1 MIPAIVRTALKFR
14 GLVLGIAAAVIVI
27 GVVTLRDAPV
37 DIYPEFT
44 PPYVEIQTESLGL
57 SAGEVE
63 QLITVPLEA
72 DLLNGVEGVEVLRSS
87 SLPGLSSIVLV
98 FEAGTDVYKGR
109 QLVQERLTQLGG
121 AAFPNVS
128 KPPTMLQPL
137 SSQSRVLMIGLS
149 SEKLT
154 PIERSVIARWTMR
167 PRLTGVPGV
176 ANVSVFGMRDQQIQV
191 QVDPRRLADKNV
203 SLAEVV
209 STAGNA
215 QVASPV
221 SYIEASVPG
230 TGGFIETPQQR
241 FQIRNV
247 FDNIASASELGKVPV
262 EGTGGKLRLSDVADV
277 VQDHQP
283 LIGDAVVGDKDGL
296 LMVIEKFPGADVAK
310 VTRGVENALEDLK
323 PGLAGMK
330 ADTSVFR
337 PLSYLQDALD
347 NLALTLGIG
356 ALLLTAMLVAVLRQW
371 RTVLIALVT
380 IPVSLLSAALVLDL
394 MGETFNAISFAGL
407 ALALVLVV
415 DDAVAGAEH
424 AARRMRGGSKAPAVT
439 SLTVLRATRE
449 IRSPLG
455 YAALIALVVVVP
467 VVVMEGRPGA
477 FLTPLALAY
486 AVAVAAATIVALTLI
501 PALSLLLGAKG
512 SGSGQPGRMS
522 AVYER
527 ALSRVLDAPA
537 LVAAGAG
544 ACLVA
549 VVAALLLMGPS
560 LVPNIKDPGVLVR
573 LDSKPGTSNTRM
585 TAIATGLSR
594 QLRGIDGVE
603 NVAAHVGR
611 AVTGDRVV
619 DVNSSEVVVRMGSG
633 ADYDKTYAAIKRTAA
648 AVDGAKASVTTA
660 SRQKIREVGGL
671 VQGENPVAGNGL
683 DVLTGSD
690 KPIIVRLYGQDFA
703 TMRRQA
709 ARLQQVM
716 AKVDGVVQPRIEQPA
731 IQPNLRITIDI
742 DKARRHG
749 VKPGDIRRAEAI
761 MLQGILVG
769 STFKEQ
775 KVFDVIV
782 QGAPQLRE
790 SVAGVRNILIDKPGG
805 GHVRLGDVANVRV
818 TDSRTVIKRDAVS
831 RKLDITASVRGRS
844 VTAVANDLEQQVA
857 DVKLPLEYH
866 AEVLENT
873 VADEI
878 NAGQVVAISI
888 AGALLVLLLLQ
899 AAFRSWRIA
908 AAAYLALPVA
918 LAGGIAGALI
928 AGGKLS
934 LGTAIG
940 FLALFVL
947 AARHALTLVCGLQD
961 MEREGGTFGPE
972 LVQRGAQQRLIPSLA
987 SIAAIGA
994 VMAPFAIAGD
1004 VAGLEIIHS
1013 MALVVLFGLVSL
1025 AALSLFVVP
1034 ALYLRLGAGQQHETS
1049 LDEEFHLP
1057 PAVPDRDGN
1066 GQAVILR

>member
-1 MIPAIVRTALKFR
+1 MIPAIVRAALKFR
-14 GLVLGIAAAVIVI
+14 GLVLGIAAAIIVI

-37 DIYPEFT
+37 DVFPEFT

-247 FDNIASASELGKVPV
+247 FDNIASASELGRVPV
-262 EGTGGKLRLSDVADV
+262 EGTGGKLRLNDVADV

-323 PGLAGMK
+323 PGLAGMQT
-330 ADTSVFR
+330 DTSVFR
-337 PLSYLQDALD
+337 PLSYLRDALD
-347 NLALTLGIG
+347 NLGLTLGIG
-356 ALLLTAMLVAVLRQW
+356 ALLLAAMLTAALRQW

-424 AARRMRGGSKAPAVT
+424 AARRMRVGSQAPEAT
-439 SLTVLRATRE
+439 LTVLRATRE

-455 YAALIALVVVVP
+455 YAALIALVVIVP

-477 FLTPLALAY
+477 FLAPLALAY

-501 PALSLLLGAKG
+501 PALSLLLGAKR
-512 SGSGQPGRMS
+512 SVADQPGRVS
-522 AVYER
+522 AVYDR
-527 ALSRVLDAPA
+527 ALERVLGAPA
-537 LVAAGAG
+537 AVAAGTL

-549 VVAALLLMGPS
+549 VVSALLLMGPS
-560 LVPNIKDPGVLVR
+560 LVPKIKDPAVLVS

-594 QLRGIDGVE
+594 QLRGIDGVA

-611 AVTGDRVV
+611 AVTGDRIV
-619 DVNSSEVVVRMGSG
+619 DVNSSEVVVSMGSG

-648 AVDGAKASVTTA
+648 GVRGASASVATA
-660 SRQKIREVGGL
+660 STQKIREVGGL
-671 VQGENPVAGNGL
+671 MHGENPVTGDGL

-716 AKVDGVVQPRIEQPA
+716 SNVEGVVQPRIEEPA
-731 IQPNLRITIDI
+731 SQPNIRITVDI
-742 DKARRHG
+742 DKARRFG

-782 QGAPQLRE
+782 QGSPRLRE
-790 SVAGVRNILIDKPGG
+790 SVAGVRDIPIDRPGG

-818 TDSRTVIKRDAVS
+818 INSRTVIKRDAVS
-831 RKLDITASVRGRS
+831 RKLDITASVSGRS

-857 DVKLPLEYH
+857 DVQLPLEYH

-878 NAGQVVAISI
+878 NGGQVVASAIG
-888 AGALLVLLLLQ
+888 AALLVLLLLQ
-899 AAFRSWRIA
+899 AAVGSWRIA
-908 AAAYLALPVA
+908 AAAYLTLPVA
-918 LAGGIAGALI
+918 LAGGIVGALI
-928 AGGKLS
+928 AGGGLS

-961 MEREGGTFGPE
+961 MEREGGAFGPE
-972 LVQRGAQQRLIPSLA
+972 LVQQGAQRRLIPSLA

-1004 VAGLEIIHS
+1004 VAGLEIINA
-1013 MALVVLFGLVSL
+1013 MALVVLFGLVTL
-1025 AALSLFVVP
+1025 AALSLFVMP
-1034 ALYLRLGAGQQHETS
+1034 ALYLRLGAGQEHAAS
-1049 LDEEFHLP
+1049 LDEEHDFP
-1057 PAVPDRDGN
+1057 PALPSPDGN
-1066 GQAVILR
+1066 GQAVVLR